1 MKDLEILEN
10 IDLNRILSELKSRDR
25 KIEHLSIHAQRDD
38 LDNAKNSQ
46 KDKEIADL
54 KKQLQNE
61 KELKLQAFDR
71 LDGLRVEMRA
81 LEGKDMKSDL
91 WKDKCRELFDICKDM
106 ERENDDLKS
115 LVKDANQAN
124 LLQTA
129 NEMDRFAEFGARNNM
144 Y

>member
-10 IDLNRILSELKSRDR
+10 IDLNRILSELKSRDK
-25 KIEHLSIHAQRDD
+25 KIEHLNLHAQRDD
-38 LDNAKNSQ
+38 LDYAKNNQ

-81 LEGKDMKSDL
+81 LEGKDTKSDL

-106 ERENDDLKS
+106 EHENDDLKS
-115 LVKDANQAN
+115 LVKDAN
-124 LLQTA
+124 
-129 NEMDRFAEFGARNNM
+129 
-144 Y
+144 